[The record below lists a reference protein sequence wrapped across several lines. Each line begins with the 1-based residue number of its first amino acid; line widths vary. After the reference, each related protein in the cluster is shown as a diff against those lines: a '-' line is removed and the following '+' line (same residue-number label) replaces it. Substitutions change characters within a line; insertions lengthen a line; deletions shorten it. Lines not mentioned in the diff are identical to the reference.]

1 MSNDFS
7 NVIPQGLDY
16 FSMVEKLA
24 GVNKRTE
31 SYVYPETG
39 SNAYGPSNNIIRFR
53 FNNGMLDFRD
63 SMWEFNATCSA
74 TGGTY
79 VRFSQGIGCIVNR
92 LVLKIGSN
100 TMIDTC
106 NANLLY
112 SLFNL
117 SQDPGYLSTTATILE
132 GYGNAASRNADA
144 TNVNRFYNLKLG
156 NICELLN
163 IVWPA
168 DFIADQITLEIYLET
183 ASRCIETDGTAPT
196 YQVNFNQY
204 HYGVFECTSEYME
217 LVRNKIASDGIMIP
231 YKAYENYVSTLT
243 ANSTNIQT
251 VLPFKR
257 QCLLSVLYA
266 ARNNA
271 NVSNPAI
278 NDKFETFLNYAQ
290 FSSARL
296 KINDQYYPND
306 KVQNTYEAY
315 LQNLEVWDCEYLLPI
330 QYGADWTNNFIV
342 SQSVT
347 QNPRHLNPNGAQDI
361 ISGIDTS
368 LSTSTITAEIILQAG
383 GAPVLEEVQYYGRFY
398 GMMYIRPNRT
408 ITFQQ

>member
-1 MSNDFS
+1 MKNDFS
-7 NVIPQGLDY
+7 NVIPKGLDY
-16 FSMVEKLA
+16 FSMIEKLA

-31 SYVYPETG
+31 SYIYPETG
-39 SNAYGPSNNIIRFR
+39 SNAYSPQNNIIRFR
-53 FNNGMLDFRD
+53 FNTGMLDFRD

-79 VRFSQGIGCIVNR
+79 CRFSQGIGCLVQR

-100 TMIDTC
+100 TMIDTV
-106 NANLLY
+106 NFNLLY
-112 SLFNL
+112 SMFNL
-117 SQDPGYLSTTATILE
+117 SQDPAYLTTTAAFLE
-132 GYGNAASRNADA
+132 GYTSQATRNADA
-144 TNVNRFYNLKLG
+144 TNTARYYNLKLG

-168 DFIADQITLEIYLET
+168 DFISEQVTVEIYLENPN
-183 ASRCIETDGTAPT
+183 RCLESDGTNPT
-196 YQVNFNQY
+196 YVVNFNQY
-204 HYGVFECTSEYME
+204 HYGVFECTSEYYE
-217 LVRNKIASDGIMIP
+217 LLRGKIASEGVMIP
-231 YKAYENYVSTLT
+231 YKAYENFVSTLPI
-243 ANSTNIQT
+243 NSTNIQT

-257 QCLLSVLYA
+257 QCLLSVLYV

-278 NDKFETFLNYAQ
+278 NDKFETFLNNAV
-290 FSSARL
+290 FNSARI

-306 KVQNTYEAY
+306 KVQNIYEAY
-315 LQNLEVWDCEYLLPI
+315 LQNLEVWDKELLEPV
-330 QYGADWTNNFIV
+330 QYGNDWVDYFIV

-347 QNPRHLNPNGAQDI
+347 QNPRHLEMNDV

-368 LSTSTITAEIILQAG
+368 LATSTITAEIILNSP
-383 GAPVLEEVQYYGRFY
+383 GAPVLEEVQYYGNFY
-398 GMMYIRPNRT
+398 GLMYIRPDRS